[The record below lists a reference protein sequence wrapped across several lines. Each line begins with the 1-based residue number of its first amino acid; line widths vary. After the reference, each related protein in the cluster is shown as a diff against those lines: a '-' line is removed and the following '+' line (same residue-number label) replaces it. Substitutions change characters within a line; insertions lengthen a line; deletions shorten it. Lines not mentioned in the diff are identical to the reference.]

1 MKMSR
6 TRRSRLSATSRLS
19 LTPDVGSEYM
29 ATARPM
35 DPPQERCEPRRP
47 RGNDFGP
54 KPGTA
59 DEYWSQQDVPPYVA
73 QGAPKVNFNVRTKK

>member
-1 MKMSR
+1 MNSNNR
-6 TRRSRLSATSRLS
+6 LQCTSHYVRRPLNR
-19 LTPDVGSEYM
+19 DVGSEYM

-59 DEYWSQQDVPPYVA
+59 DE
-73 QGAPKVNFNVRTKK
+73 

>member
-1 MKMSR
+1 MKASNKGVQR
-6 TRRSRLSATSRLS
+6 TRHKVSGP

-59 DEYWSQQDVPPYVA
+59 DE
-73 QGAPKVNFNVRTKK
+73 

>member
-1 MKMSR
+1 MCEQGVAPYVAQ
-6 TRRSRLSATSRLS
+6 SA
-19 LTPDVGSEYM
+19 PKVNFNVGSEYM

-35 DPPQERCEPRRP
+35 DPPRERCEPRRP

-59 DEYWSQQDVPPYVA
+59 DESWEPTRRSTLR
-73 QGAPKVNFNVRTKK
+73 RTKCAEGELQRWELMK

>member
-1 MKMSR
+1 MNIEKGFQQGVPPLR
-6 TRRSRLSATSRLS
+6 ATSGARVNA
-19 LTPDVGSEYM
+19 DVGSESM

-59 DEYWSQQDVPPYVA
+59 DE
-73 QGAPKVNFNVRTKK
+73 